1 MTLNRRILAILLAH
15 VATLSLL
22 TACSLH
28 YQAKPKEEQNFI
40 EKALSDFDAEAFG
53 KDKSYAVVSI
63 IADPQIRQTQGER
76 SLAGMFN
83 AFKKDAGYTQDSSTV
98 LTKTVPVVFK
108 ELKRAETFSLLS
120 EKRVLSSA
128 DYQQLESD
136 TPRVLWVTQSV
147 APGYKYFSGNKK
159 LAELA
164 RALNVDGVL
173 VLSLQYGFA
182 PSGTTVNGVV
192 SIGSRYAMT
201 TIGVRAV
208 DREGNTVWKTT
219 ARGISQ
225 ELEDQSAV
233 AESIN
238 FTKLEPHLVGTT
250 RDATRNLLNDL
261 KEKVGMAA
269 QKEKVGA

>member
-1 MTLNRRILAILLAH
+1 MTPNRRILAILLAH
-15 VATLSLL
+15 VAALPLLS
-22 TACSLH
+22 ACSIH
-28 YQAKPKEEQNFI
+28 YQAKPKEEQSFI
-40 EKALSDFDAEAFG
+40 EKALSDFDAGAFG
-53 KDKSYAVVSI
+53 RDKSYAVVSVT
-63 IADPQIRQTQGER
+63 ADPQIRQTQGER

-83 AFKKDAGYTQDSSTV
+83 AFKKDAGYTHDSSAT
-98 LTKTVPVVFK
+98 LTKTVPVVLK
-108 ELKRAETFSLLS
+108 ELSRAQTFSLVP
-120 EKRVLSSA
+120 EKRVLSNEA
-128 DYQQLESD
+128 YQQLEGD
-136 TPRVLWVTQSV
+136 TPRVLWTTQNV

-164 RALNVDGVL
+164 RALNVDGVM

-219 ARGISQ
+219 AKGISQ

-250 RDATRNLLNDL
+250 RDATRNLLDDL
-261 KEKVGMAA
+261 KEKVGMTA
-269 QKEKVGA
+269 QKQKVGA